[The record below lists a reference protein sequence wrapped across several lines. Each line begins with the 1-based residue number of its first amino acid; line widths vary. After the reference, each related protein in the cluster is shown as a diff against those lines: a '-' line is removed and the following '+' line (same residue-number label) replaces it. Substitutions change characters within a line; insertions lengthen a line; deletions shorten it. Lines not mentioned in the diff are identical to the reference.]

1 MIDFSLMSINK
12 IIIHHVPNSLREQNP
27 TLGTQL
33 IELDAAA
40 LNELIRRITD
50 VMGRGSN
57 CLEMEF
63 NDISDVSAVSQAI
76 SIMTDFSDETF
87 IAKTTSLAQKLYQSQ
102 SNNRIPGGILVCI
115 SGRTGSNQQQYVAL
129 IKAESQS
136 GFHISSIDSV
146 QFLADLFL
154 TEAQRLYKIGFL
166 VRENINNPI
175 TPNDVSIYIFDQN
188 ATHSGTVGL
197 ANYFSQAFLGCK
209 PMENAARQTEIF
221 YSVTKE
227 FIVRNP
233 TFTDEQKVDLTNSLH
248 TYLKNDQSAVI
259 NSQLFANT
267 YFENPEI
274 IDQYTSRLRHDN
286 FPSTAVTKD
295 ISRIKTKLK
304 VRRMKFNSGVKITFP
319 SPTQDSDIG
328 DLLVVD
334 NYNEETNYTT
344 VRIKGRI
351 ESQ

>member
-1 MIDFSLMSINK
+1 MIDFSLMSINMV
-12 IIIHHVPNSLREQNP
+12 IIHHVPNSLREQNP

-40 LNELIRRITD
+40 QNELIRRITD
-50 VMGRGSN
+50 TMGRGSN
-57 CLEMEF
+57 CLEMKF
-63 NDISDVSAVSQAI
+63 NDVSEVSAVSQVIA
-76 SIMTDFSDETF
+76 IMTDSTKETF

-102 SNNRIPGGILVCI
+102 SNNRIPDGILVCI
-115 SGRTGSNQQQYVAL
+115 TGRTGSNQQQYVAL

-136 GFHISSIDSV
+136 GFHISAIDNV
-146 QFLADLFL
+146 QFLVNIFL

-166 VRENINNPI
+166 VRENNNNPI
-175 TPNDVSIYIFDQN
+175 TPNDVSIFIFDQN

-221 YSVTKE
+221 YNVTKG
-227 FIVRNP
+227 FIVSN
-233 TFTDEQKVDLTNSLH
+233 TTLTDEQKVDLTNSLH
-248 TYLKNDQSAVI
+248 TYLKNDQSTVL
-259 NSQLFANT
+259 NGQLFANT
-267 YFENPEI
+267 YFDDPEI
-274 IDQYTSRLRHDN
+274 IDQYTSRLRQDD
-286 FPSTAVTKD
+286 FPANAVTKD
-295 ISRIKTKLK
+295 ISGIKTKLK
-304 VRRMKFNSGVKITFP
+304 IRRMKFNSGVKISFP
-319 SPTQDSDIG
+319 SPSQDSDTG
-328 DLLVVD
+328 DLLVVV